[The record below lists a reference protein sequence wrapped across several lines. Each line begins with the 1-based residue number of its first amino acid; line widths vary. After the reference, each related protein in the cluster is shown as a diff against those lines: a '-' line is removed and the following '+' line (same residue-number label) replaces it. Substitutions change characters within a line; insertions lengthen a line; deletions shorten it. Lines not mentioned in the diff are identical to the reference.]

1 MNAALSMKK
10 YQFILKAFLLLLFAL
25 TVSCQSEEEPVVYQE
40 GSTEYVNSWMYEQM
54 KKYYLWSEEIP
65 DHTNL
70 SLDPKEYF
78 KKLLQADDRFSYAT
92 EASSPDTFPKS
103 IRSNYGFDIAVAE
116 HEGQVYGI
124 VLFVLSDSPAERN
137 GMKRGQLIKAV
148 NGTLLNS
155 QNFESLYLDLAHSDQ
170 VKLQLMD
177 YAAQSGFSAVKEI
190 ELSRGFTFS
199 QPMIHKV
206 ILNNGEKTGYLA
218 IPHFDIGLASPLL
231 QVFQDFKNQS
241 VTKVIVDLRYNGGG
255 DVSSATALSIILAPN
270 SKPDD
275 LFIKFKGNKNGGLI
289 NQSFKEALRMNESTV
304 TYEALRA
311 THPAIQE
318 VYVLCG
324 SHTASASEIIINNLK
339 PYMKVITIGEK
350 TTGKDV
356 AGFAIEDNRVSG
368 QQGWIL
374 YPVIYKLSNAS
385 DEGNYSMGITPSV
398 VLNEIQ
404 NLEIFPLG
412 DTREILMNRAL
423 NGISAAKELSF
434 SPVKV
439 IPLKTIQNDADHF
452 LEVNLNKIPKRQ

>member
-1 MNAALSMKK
+1 MKK
-10 YQFILKAFLLLLFAL
+10 YYFILKGLLFILFAL
-25 TVSCQSEEEPVVYQE
+25 TVSCQSDEEPVIYKE

-54 KKYYLWSEEIP
+54 KKYYLWSEDIP
-65 DHTNL
+65 DGINL
-70 SLDPKEYF
+70 TLDSKEYF
-78 KKLLQADDRFSYAT
+78 KKLVQAADRFSYAAN
-92 EASSPDTFPKS
+92 ASSPDTFPRS
-103 IRSNYGFDIAVAE
+103 IRSDYGFDITIVE

-137 GMKRGQLIKAV
+137 GMKRGQLIKAI

-155 QNFESLYLDLAHSDQ
+155 QNFERLYVDLVHSDQ

-177 YAAQSGFSAVKEI
+177 YAKQSGFSVVKEI
-190 ELSRGFTFS
+190 EISRGFTFS

-206 ILNNGEKTGYLA
+206 ILNHTEKTGYIA
-218 IPHFDIGLASPLL
+218 ILHFDIGLASPLL

-255 DVSSATALSIILAPN
+255 DVSSATALSSILAPN
-270 SKPDD
+270 IKPDD

-289 NQSFKEALRMNESTV
+289 NQSFKEALKMNEATV

-311 THPAIQE
+311 AHPSIQE

-324 SHTASASEIIINNLK
+324 SRTASASEIIINNLK

-374 YPVIYKLSNAS
+374 YPVIYKLSNAD
-385 DEGNYSMGITPSV
+385 DEGNYGMGIVPSV
-398 VLNEIQ
+398 LLNEIQ

-412 DTREILMNRAL
+412 DPREILINRAL
-423 NGISAAKELSF
+423 NGVSAAKELSL
-434 SPVKV
+434 SPVKI
-439 IPLKTIQNDADHF
+439 IPLKVIQNDVDHF
-452 LEVNLNKIPKRQ
+452 LQVNFK

>member
-1 MNAALSMKK
+1 MKK
-10 YQFILKAFLLLLFAL
+10 HQFILKAFLLLLFAL
-25 TVSCQSEEEPVVYQE
+25 TVSCQSEEEPVIYKE

-54 KKYYLWSEEIP
+54 KKYYLWSEDMP
-65 DHTNL
+65 DRTNL
-70 SLDPKEYF
+70 ALDSKEYF

-92 EASSPDTFPKS
+92 DASSPDTFPKS
-103 IRSNYGFDIAVAE
+103 IRSNYGFDIAVVE
-116 HEGQVYGI
+116 YEGQVYGM

-137 GMKRGQLIKAV
+137 GMKRGQLVKTI
-148 NGTLLNS
+148 NGTLLNT
-155 QNFESLYLDLAHSDQ
+155 QNFERLYLDVAHSDQ

-177 YAAQSGFSAVKEI
+177 YTEESGFSALKEI
-190 ELSRGFTFS
+190 QLGRGFTFS

-206 ILNNGEKTGYLA
+206 VLNNTEKTGYLA

-241 VTKVIVDLRYNGGG
+241 VTKVIIDLRYNGGG
-255 DVSSATALSIILAPN
+255 DVSSAAALSIILAPDI
-270 SKPDD
+270 KPGD
-275 LFIKFKGNKNGGLI
+275 LFIKFKGNKNGGAV
-289 NQSFKEALRMNESTV
+289 NQSFKEALEMNETAV
-304 TYEALRA
+304 HYDALRA
-311 THPAIQE
+311 AHPAIQE

-356 AGFAIEDNRVSG
+356 AGFAIEDNRISG
-368 QQGWIL
+368 QQGWTL

-385 DEGNYSMGITPSV
+385 NEGNYSMGITPSV
-398 VLNEIQ
+398 VLNEIG

-423 NGISAAKELSF
+423 NGVSAAKENSF

-439 IPLKTIQNDADHF
+439 IPLKTIPHDVDHF
-452 LEVNLNKIPKRQ
+452 LEVNFK